1 MKKIKH
7 TPVSEELSAYVDRHR
22 FDSDDKLLKE
32 LRKET
37 WAVLPDWAG
46 MQIPGDQ
53 GAFLTSL
60 VAGMGAKLVVEI
72 GTFTGTSA
80 ICIARALPAG
90 GHLHCFDISDEFTSI
105 ARRYWKKAGL
115 DDRITLHLGPATK
128 LLGEL
133 PDQKIDFAFLDA
145 DKTGYAGYFEAL
157 LPRMRKNGLIAFDN
171 AFRSGRVL
179 DADADDDSKAI
190 NALNRKLA
198 KDKRVQASLLT
209 IGDGILLAEKL

>member
-1 MKKIKH
+1 MRKIKH
-7 TPVSEELSAYVDRHR
+7 TVISEDLATYIDKHR
-22 FDSDDKLLKE
+22 FDAGDTLLKE
-32 LRKET
+32 LREET
-37 WAVLPDWAG
+37 WAALPDWAG

-60 VAGMGAKLVVEI
+60 VAAMGARLVVEI

-80 ICIARALPAG
+80 ICIARGLPAG

-115 DDRITLHLGPATK
+115 DNRITLHLGPATE
-128 LLGEL
+128 LLGQL
-133 PDQKIDFAFLDA
+133 PDQEIDFAFLDA

-179 DADADDDSKAI
+179 DANPDDDSKAI
-190 NALNRKLA
+190 NALNQKLA
-198 KDKRVQASLLT
+198 RDPRVQASLLT
-209 IGDGILLAEKL
+209 IGDGILLARKL